1 MRYIFN
7 NLLVLLGSYVSGS
20 AMHLAFSV
28 AGVVF
33 LGMPTIGKLSAYSL
47 AMAQKAGVA
56 PELAALLAI
65 ATACLL
71 GVAFAWLFVKVSADS
86 FAVIGLASILA
97 SEALLRSWDRVTNGS
112 LGLAGLV
119 RPDWLKDI
127 TTFVVFAAVIALIV
141 LFLEWVLLRTWVGRA
156 LRAYREDEVSIQA
169 MGVNIKRVVQNLII
183 LGGVGMGLAW
193 IIFVWKVQLVTP
205 DDSGINFLIELL
217 TLTILASRPLIR
229 DLVLAAT
236 FVYLMPEFLRFFNF
250 SAAVFAQARIIAYAL
265 ILIILILRVSD
276 KLIPSKRR
284 I

>member
-1 MRYIFN
+1 MRYFLN

-47 AMAQKAGVA
+47 AMAEKAGVA
-56 PELAALLAI
+56 PEVAGLIALVVAGLV
-65 ATACLL
+65 
-71 GVAFAWLFVKVSADS
+71 GVGFAWLFVKVSADS

-97 SEALLRSWDRVTNGS
+97 SEALLRSWDKVTNGS
-112 LGLAGLV
+112 LGLAGLA
-119 RPDWLKDI
+119 RPEWLKDI
-127 TTFVVFAAVIALIV
+127 AMLVVFAAVIALAV
-141 LFLEWVLLRTWVGRA
+141 LLVEWILLRTWIGRA
-156 LRAYREDEVSIQA
+156 LRAYREDEVVIQS
-169 MGVNIKRVVQNLII
+169 MGVNIKKVVQNLIV

-193 IIFVWKVQLVTP
+193 IIFIWKVQIVTP

-217 TLTILASRPLIR
+217 TLTILASRPMIR

-250 SAAVFAQARIIAYAL
+250 SAAVFAQARVIAYAL

-276 KLIPSKRR
+276 KLIPAKRR